1 MLAAS
6 LAVLGILALYWPTA
20 ASIVAIWIRSETF
33 THGFVVVPICLWLVW
48 RRRESIARDS
58 RRGPGGRGSRSCS
71 PPVRCGSSPRL
82 PTCSASSSSRSRSC
96 CRRRSSPCWERG
108 IARAAFFPLAFL
120 LFAVPFGEIFVPTLI
135 DWTADFTVAALRL
148 SGVPVYREANLFIIP
163 SGAWSVVEACSGIRY
178 IIASVMIGTIYA
190 ALSYRSTRRRAMFI
204 AAAILVPIVA
214 NWLRAYMIVMLGHL
228 SNNKL
233 AVGVDHII
241 YGWVFFGL
249 VMLLLFWIGSFWQ
262 EDAAACAGGATATRE
277 QLAPAATPR
286 VLFAAAVAAIVAA
299 GVWLPLEARIDRSD
313 QPSKASISGV
323 AAANGWSDSAL
334 AFTDWK
340 PRYRGYAAELQQTLT
355 KDGHEVGLY
364 IAYYRHQS
372 KGSELITSGN
382 QLVTPEDWKWK
393 QVGKGSESIE
403 WSGRP
408 ERVERADLSGQTTAL
423 QAYRLYWVAG
433 HVTSSQYEAK
443 ALQAWSKL
451 SGRGDDAALVVIYAP
466 RRTRDD
472 DPTPI
477 LRAFTSE
484 MSPSIERA
492 LAATREAP
500 RMSAMPPLIVHVVY
514 RFDVGGLENGVVNLI
529 NRLPAQSWR
538 HAVVSLTDVDPA
550 FAARIS
556 RSNVRF
562 IALHKA
568 PGHAVRLYPRL
579 VALLRELKPA
589 IVHTRNLAALEA
601 TLPAWIAGVPARL
614 HGEHGRDIGDLDG
627 SNVRY
632 QRVRRLY
639 RPFVTP
645 LRRAVA
651 RPRALPARAH
661 RRARDAD
668 RADLQRRRH
677 RALSPCAR
685 RARRDRRAARSRVPT
700 TGWSAPSAG
709 WKRSRTRPTWRARSS
724 RARGRPR
731 GPRAPA
737 ARPGRRRHAEARR
750 RGDAR
755 IRRRAR
761 PGVVRRRA
769 RRRGPDAARSRLLRA
784 AVARRGHFEHDPRGD
799 GVRAAGHRDAGR
811 RQRELVE
818 QDATGRTVPRRRQ
831 RRRWRA
837 KSAAYFATPGL
848 ARRAWPGRAAPRRT
862 PVQPRTHGRGLRPRL
877 RRLASSAAARAFG
890 RGRCSAATDVRS

>member
-1 MLAAS
+1 MGDAAQWVRGLVGRRAATGAGRQRSRAAPPAAQAEPGADAGHGGSATEVSGWRATWRVAPVLAAS
-6 LAVLGILALYWPTA
+6 LAVVGILALYWPVA

-33 THGFVVVPICLWLVW
+33 THGFVIVPICLWLAW
-48 RRRESIARDS
+48 RRREILAAIPARPWW
-58 RRGPGGRGSRSCS
+58 PGLAIVFAAGALWFVTSVADVLG
-71 PPVRCGSSPRL
+71 VKQFALAFMLQAAIVTVLG
-82 PTCSASSSSRSRSC
+82 A
-96 CRRRSSPCWERG
+96 G

-135 DWTADFTVAALRL
+135 EWTANFTVAALRM

-190 ALSYRSTRRRAMFI
+190 ALAYRSTRRRVMFM

-262 EDAAACAGGATATRE
+262 EDAAPEPAAAPRPATV
-277 QLAPAATPR
+277 APAATPR

-313 QPSKASISGV
+313 QPSKASIPGV

-340 PRYRGYAAELQQTLT
+340 PRYRGYAAELQQTLI

-393 QVGKGSESIE
+393 QVGKGSQSVE

-408 ERVERADLSGQTTAL
+408 ERVERADLSGQTAAL

-472 DPTPI
+472 DPTSI
-477 LRAFTSE
+477 LSAFTSE

-492 LAATREAP
+492 LVATSE
-500 RMSAMPPLIVHVVY
+500 
-514 RFDVGGLENGVVNLI
+514 
-529 NRLPAQSWR
+529 
-538 HAVVSLTDVDPA
+538 
-550 FAARIS
+550 
-556 RSNVRF
+556 
-562 IALHKA
+562 
-568 PGHAVRLYPRL
+568 
-579 VALLRELKPA
+579 
-589 IVHTRNLAALEA
+589 
-601 TLPAWIAGVPARL
+601 
-614 HGEHGRDIGDLDG
+614 
-627 SNVRY
+627 
-632 QRVRRLY
+632 
-639 RPFVTP
+639 
-645 LRRAVA
+645 
-651 RPRALPARAH
+651 
-661 RRARDAD
+661 
-668 RADLQRRRH
+668 
-677 RALSPCAR
+677 
-685 RARRDRRAARSRVPT
+685 
-700 TGWSAPSAG
+700 
-709 WKRSRTRPTWRARSS
+709 
-724 RARGRPR
+724 
-731 GPRAPA
+731 
-737 ARPGRRRHAEARR
+737 
-750 RGDAR
+750 
-755 IRRRAR
+755 
-761 PGVVRRRA
+761 
-769 RRRGPDAARSRLLRA
+769 
-784 AVARRGHFEHDPRGD
+784 
-799 GVRAAGHRDAGR
+799 
-811 RQRELVE
+811 
-818 QDATGRTVPRRRQ
+818 
-831 RRRWRA
+831 
-837 KSAAYFATPGL
+837 
-848 ARRAWPGRAAPRRT
+848 
-862 PVQPRTHGRGLRPRL
+862 GRG
-877 RRLASSAAARAFG
+877 
-890 RGRCSAATDVRS
+890 